1 MLRFAILAPI
11 IPRMLNETQKKFLRG
26 RAHSLKPVV
35 WIGGSGLSKAV
46 DAEIEQALASHELL
60 KTRIRVGDR
69 DSRNEIIQRICRE
82 CKAELVQ
89 RIGNTA
95 VFYRANPDLTGIIL
109 PA

>member
-1 MLRFAILAPI
+1 
-11 IPRMLNETQKKFLRG
+11 MLNEAQKKFLRG

-35 WIGGSGLSKAV
+35 WIGGSGLSEAV
-46 DAEIEQALASHELL
+46 ATEIEQALASHELL
-60 KTRIRVGDR
+60 KTRIRVGNR

-82 CKAELVQ
+82 RKAELVQ

-95 VFYRANPDLTGIIL
+95 VFYRANSDLTGIIL